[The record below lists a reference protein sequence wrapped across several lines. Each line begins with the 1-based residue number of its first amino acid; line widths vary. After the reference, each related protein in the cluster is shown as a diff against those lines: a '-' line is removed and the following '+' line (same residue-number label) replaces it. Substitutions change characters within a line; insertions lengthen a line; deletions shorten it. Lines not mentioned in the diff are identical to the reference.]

1 MNHKFP
7 DVSSPAKNVMKF
19 NSYLY
24 TTAGLPVKEKV
35 LLLLSY
41 EAYSIL
47 FLDFSSLLA
56 PLEYLRIGWIGSMGS
71 FQLQLWAS
79 RIRNRINLS
88 VIASDTCQVEKIL
101 YFFAKDPFSNP
112 NVGNHVGNLLI
123 SSYLFRSFLP
133 PKWHRQARSEG
144 I

>member
-1 MNHKFP
+1 MNYKFP
-7 DVSSPAKNVMKF
+7 DVSSPEKMWWNLTLIF
-19 NSYLY
+19 I
-24 TTAGLPVKEKV
+24 LPVKEKV
-35 LLLLSY
+35 LLILSY
-41 EAYSIL
+41 DAYSIL